1 MTCCDTDNI
10 NISLIPTRA
19 GDLPASFSAF
29 GYSSPEALAAALQ
42 VFAEA
47 HSWSLRSLAKAY
59 VLCEGGIEWSQKPQK
74 MPSLLLATAATVG
87 VREHNPA
94 RTFRFSSFRFSLV
107 DDEFPSHSTS
117 SQEADRWARW
127 DPLRK
132 KTIDTWSW
140 HPEFAGLLPV
150 VFVIDGLN
158 VGWVQYH
165 PQFRPAHPSSPNPL
179 LVDEEAKMAVLK
191 DIITLSG
198 SSINAG
204 IPLRPAE
211 GSSPEGIML
220 ALPGRFVRGRSASW
234 IWTPLFPSWA
244 DYRRGVHRD
253 LDDMFDTHK
262 LRSNTLAES
271 MVAFNLL

>member
-1 MTCCDTDNI
+1 
-10 NISLIPTRA
+10 
-19 GDLPASFSAF
+19 
-29 GYSSPEALAAALQ
+29 
-42 VFAEA
+42 
-47 HSWSLRSLAKAY
+47 
-59 VLCEGGIEWSQKPQK
+59 
-74 MPSLLLATAATVG
+74 
-87 VREHNPA
+87 
-94 RTFRFSSFRFSLV
+94 
-107 DDEFPSHSTS
+107 
-117 SQEADRWARW
+117 
-127 DPLRK
+127 
-132 KTIDTWSW
+132 
-140 HPEFAGLLPV
+140 
-150 VFVIDGLN
+150 
-158 VGWVQYH
+158 
-165 PQFRPAHPSSPNPL
+165 
-179 LVDEEAKMAVLK
+179 MAVLK